1 MIFAYYRTPPAAP
14 GGIGCPY
21 HSGTFLDF
29 LALCADRGVD
39 ILAPVSARA
48 SAAPR
53 KRSASYILQKDPD
66 GSWFIDQ
73 VKPDAA
79 AQIRPAAASAAAAG
93 GYRAPAGDSGD
104 AFFIIEID

>member
-1 MIFAYYRTPPAAP
+1 MTFAYYRTIPAAHR
-14 GGIGCPY
+14 GLGCPY

-29 LALCADRGVD
+29 LAHCAGQCIG

-48 SAAPR
+48 SDAPR
-53 KRSASYILQKDPD
+53 KPSASYVLQKDPD

-73 VKPDAA
+73 VKPDTAA
-79 AQIRPAAASAAAAG
+79 AIRPAAAARD

-104 AFFIIEID
+104 AFFIIEIG